1 MSVSQKE
8 NELCRWR
15 FISTKVQNAESY
27 KMEDKEI
34 TFSDLKPKSKTSLF
48 ESVRCPYE
56 IATKPIS

>member
-34 TFSDLKPKSKTSLF
+34 TFSDLKPKK
-48 ESVRCPYE
+48 
-56 IATKPIS
+56 